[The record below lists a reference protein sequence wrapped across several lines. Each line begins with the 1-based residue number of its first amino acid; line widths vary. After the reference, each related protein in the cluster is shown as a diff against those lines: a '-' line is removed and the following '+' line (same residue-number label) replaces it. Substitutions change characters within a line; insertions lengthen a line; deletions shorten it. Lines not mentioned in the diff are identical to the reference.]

1 MHRPGIASVIGSKI
15 FLDGTTIDEVKDYHK
30 EALILCVKKANEEE
44 ARIPER
50 KKPFSNRDLPG
61 TGSFF

>member
-30 EALILCVKKANEEE
+30 ETLILCVKKANEEE

-50 KKPFSNRDLPG
+50 KKPLSNRDLPG
-61 TGSFF
+61 TGLFF